1 MQDVILLIS
10 AHIVN
15 TPIGTALAACT
26 VLSTVVITN
35 DGVYLVWCGHIL
47 LSKGGAYHL

>member
-15 TPIGTALAACT
+15 TPRTALAACT

-35 DGVYLVWCGHIL
+35 DGIYLVWCGHIL